1 MPRGE
6 MRDTAGGV
14 SEGGPWAGE
23 TDREVRGREFIFRL
37 FSTLGF
43 LLLVQLGRLNV
54 NLGGKVDYPPL
65 YALGGAYITYTLAA
79 YRYHGVLGNKRGL
92 RLLTTVVDL
101 SAICLAIYLCG
112 GVESYTFLL
121 LGMSPVIGSVYG
133 ELRGALL
140 ATFLGFLGYTV
151 VVLADRSLPPGFD
164 LAQALI
170 LRYGFLAGA
179 SILDI
184 YLMDILMKDRRR
196 LRLFYEI
203 SHSSSK
209 SPALYNVMAEITH
222 RMAEIM
228 RAEIVLLLTRDEN
241 DASLVAQQPSPGL
254 DYLVASRLRIP
265 LGSESLL
272 AKSFERGSPL
282 LLTRR
287 ACREMELPMPLPV
300 MRLLDLMACPLE
312 ARGKKI
318 GLLVLANKLD
328 RRGFS
333 RRDMDILKL
342 LAPHISVF
350 LDNAILF
357 RRSEE
362 KVAQLTSLIRVV
374 DAIHT
379 TSSLDQLYNLA
390 MDVIRALFAPDK
402 ALINLVDAQ
411 SGKLRTVRNLG
422 YDQEYAERHLSHP
435 FEPIAGCFVFKS
447 GDYLICPDVKTEK
460 RCPNMMVSE
469 DIKSVLCVPIRSGT
483 KLYGILH
490 MASRFERAFDEED
503 AALAKAI
510 GEQIGVAVERARL
523 FEEISQLAVTDELTG
538 LYNIRH
544 LKRVLGEEV
553 KRSLRY
559 GRAFSFIML
568 DIDYFKIYNDQHGHL
583 RGDEVLRI
591 LAGLL
596 QQNVREVDTVFRY
609 GGEEFSIIIPEVAK
623 QEAMAMAERIRRMV
637 QDYVFPFEEF
647 QPGGNLTVSM
657 GISGFPEDAEETEEL
672 IDRADRALYR
682 AKLTGRNRVCL
693 YDPSLDREA
702 FHPHVPF

>member
-1 MPRGE
+1 MVKRSASAWDDGL
-6 MRDTAGGV
+6 
-14 SEGGPWAGE
+14 WAGE
-23 TDREVRGREFIFRL
+23 MEREVRNREFVFRIL
-37 FSTLGF
+37 FTLGF
-43 LLLVQLGRLNV
+43 LLLVQLERLEV
-54 NLGGKVDYPPL
+54 APGEEVSYLPL
-65 YALGGAYITYTLAA
+65 YVLGGAYLAYALATYIFHRKLSLVGRYRWLAA
-79 YRYHGVLGNKRGL
+79 LIDV
-92 RLLTTVVDL
+92 
-101 SAICLAIYLCG
+101 SALCLAIHFSG

-121 LGMSPVIGSVYG
+121 LGLASLIGGVYG
-133 ELRGALL
+133 GLRGASYATLL
-140 ATFLGFLGYTV
+140 AILGYTA
-151 VVLADRSLPPGFD
+151 VVLGDRAHPEGYE
-164 LAQALI
+164 LAQALA
-170 LRYGFLAGA
+170 LRYGYILGA
-179 SILDI
+179 SVLDFYVTDVIL
-184 YLMDILMKDRRR
+184 KDRRR

-203 SHSSSK
+203 SRSSSK
-209 SPALYNVMAEITH
+209 SPALYNVMSEITH

-228 RAEIVLLLTRDEN
+228 RAEIAVLFTLDEN
-241 DASLVAQQPSPGL
+241 TSSLVAQQPSPGL
-254 DYLVASRLRIP
+254 DYQTVTRLRMP
-265 LGSESLL
+265 LSSEGLL
-272 AKSFERGSPL
+272 VKAFRDGRAL

-287 ACREMELPMPLPV
+287 ACRETEFPALLPDLRV
-300 MRLLDLMACPLE
+300 LDLLACPLE
-312 ARGKKI
+312 ARGKRI
-318 GLLVLANKLD
+318 GLMVLANKLD
-328 RRGFS
+328 RRGYS
-333 RRDMDILKL
+333 RRDLEILRL

-350 LDNAILF
+350 LDNALLF

-379 TSSLDQLYNLA
+379 TSSLDQLFNLA
-390 MDVIRALFAPDK
+390 MDVIRALFGPDK
-402 ALINLVDAQ
+402 VLINLLDAQ
-411 SGKLRTVRNLG
+411 TGMLNTVRNLG
-422 YDQEYAERHLSHP
+422 YDREYAERHLSHP
-435 FEPIAGCFVFKS
+435 FQPQVDCFVLKG
-447 GDYLICPDVKTEK
+447 GDHFLCAEVGSET
-460 RCPNMMVSE
+460 RCPNMVVSE
-469 DIKSVLCVPIRSGT
+469 EIRSVLCVPIRSGT

-490 MASRFERAFDEED
+490 MASRFEAAFDEED
-503 AALAKAI
+503 ASLAKAI

-568 DIDYFKIYNDQHGHL
+568 DIDNFKMYNDQHGHL

-623 QEAMAMAERIRRMV
+623 GEALNIAERIRRVV
-637 QDYVFPFEEF
+637 QDYVFPFEEY

-657 GISGFPEDAEETEEL
+657 GISGFPEDAEGTEEL

-693 YDPSLDREA
+693 YDPALDREA
-702 FHPHVPF
+702 FHPQAPR

>member
-1 MPRGE
+1 
-6 MRDTAGGV
+6 
-14 SEGGPWAGE
+14 
-23 TDREVRGREFIFRL
+23 
-37 FSTLGF
+37 
-43 LLLVQLGRLNV
+43 
-54 NLGGKVDYPPL
+54 
-65 YALGGAYITYTLAA
+65 
-79 YRYHGVLGNKRGL
+79 
-92 RLLTTVVDL
+92 
-101 SAICLAIYLCG
+101 
-112 GVESYTFLL
+112 
-121 LGMSPVIGSVYG
+121 
-133 ELRGALL
+133 
-140 ATFLGFLGYTV
+140 
-151 VVLADRSLPPGFD
+151 
-164 LAQALI
+164 
-170 LRYGFLAGA
+170 
-179 SILDI
+179 
-184 YLMDILMKDRRR
+184 
-196 LRLFYEI
+196 
-203 SHSSSK
+203 
-209 SPALYNVMAEITH
+209 
-222 RMAEIM
+222 M
-228 RAEIVLLLTRDEN
+228 RAEITLLLTHDEN
-241 DASLVAQQPSPGL
+241 SASLVAQQPSPGL
-254 DYLVASRLRIP
+254 DFLTATRLRMP
-265 LGSESLL
+265 MGSESLL
-272 AKSFERGSPL
+272 VKAFEQGRPL

-287 ACREMELPMPLPV
+287 ACREMELPALLPEIRV
-300 MRLLDLMACPLE
+300 LDLLACPLE

-318 GLLVLANKLD
+318 GLLVLANKMD
-328 RRGFS
+328 RRGYS
-333 RRDMDILKL
+333 RRDLELLCL

-350 LDNAILF
+350 LDNALLF

-411 SGKLRTVRNLG
+411 SGMLRTVRNLG
-422 YDQEYAERHLSHP
+422 YGQEYAEKHLSHP
-435 FEPIAGCFVFKS
+435 FEPVADCFVLRS
-447 GDYLICPDVKTEK
+447 GDHFLCPDVESEK
-460 RCPNMMVSE
+460 RCPNMVVSE
-469 DIKSVLCVPIRSGT
+469 DIRSVLCVPIRSGT

-490 MASRFERAFDEED
+490 MASHFERGFDEED

-523 FEEISQLAVTDELTG
+523 FEEVSQLAITDELTG

-568 DIDYFKIYNDQHGHL
+568 DIDYFKVYNDQHGHL

-591 LAGLL
+591 MAGLL

-609 GGEEFSIIIPEVAK
+609 GGEEFSVIIPEVAK
-623 QEAMAMAERIRRMV
+623 QEALNIAERIRRVV

-657 GISGFPEDAEETEEL
+657 GISGFPEDAEGTEEL

-682 AKLTGRNRVCL
+682 AKLTGRNRICL

-702 FHPHVPF
+702 FHPHVPQ